1 MTTQDIKE
9 PEDLIQVQLRLEE
22 EMTQRGADRFLRNTS
37 RATEGNR
44 EDQTAYGR
52 TILAGRIT
60 KLADAITAWQV
71 AAKEGA
77 SGLRNSSAYK
87 LIGNTDAKVLAFLA
101 LKHVL
106 SGLSTPRTV
115 QFVAVAIGTAIE
127 DEVRFA
133 NIREEERKLY
143 DKIVK
148 GAKQRT
154 SARYKHIYA
163 TRLADNHDEWEGWSR
178 TDRLH
183 VGVKLLD
190 ILQASIGLI
199 EIGTNGEGTDKALKY
214 VKPLPSTLEWIT
226 KKNDA
231 TSLLRP
237 VYEPMVV
244 QPRDW
249 TTPYDGGYLSS
260 DIKPLVMVK
269 TKNRAYLEE
278 LVSTDMPIV
287 YDALNAIQRTAWQIN
302 SKILEVMKTFWDNGT
317 IIAGMPPRE
326 GMELPVKPHDIDTN
340 PDALAEYRKAAFK
353 VHQENLSL
361 MGSRISLGMTVDI
374 AGRYEQYRKIFFPYQ
389 LDFRGRI
396 YAVPHINPQ
405 GPDYQKGLLRFA
417 NGKPLGEEG
426 WKWLAVHGAN
436 VAGFDKASLEDRVH
450 WILKNEEEI
459 LRIAHD
465 PFENRGWA
473 SSIDGVE
480 IDKPWQF
487 LAFALEWSG
496 YVAVGESFVSKIP
509 VAMDGSCSGI
519 QHFSAMLRDEKG
531 GAAVNLVP
539 QDLPAD
545 VYRQVADLVS
555 VWVKEDSTKGTE
567 DTLKHSDEGRA
578 YVVAGTKA
586 LASQWLAFGI
596 TRKTTKRSV
605 MTLAYGSKEYGFK
618 EQLMEDILWPAK
630 RSATLPD
637 GSVDASRF
645 PFSGDGFSAAVYMAH
660 LIWGAVNQVLVKAG
674 EAMAW
679 LQDAASLA
687 AKEGLPV
694 RWTTPVGFPVM
705 QAYPALEPRR
715 VKTAING
722 SILFLL
728 MNQEKEG
735 LDSRKQSQG
744 ISPNFVHSCD
754 ASHLMLT
761 VHRAKQAGIHSFAM
775 IHDSFGTT
783 AGETETLYRVVRESF
798 IEMYTEVDVLGSFR
812 DELLVQLSEKQ
823 KKKLKAL
830 PESGTLEL
838 AAVADS
844 RFCFA

>member
-1 MTTQDIKE
+1 MTTEHNNE
-9 PEDLIQVQLRLEE
+9 PEDLIETQLRLEE
-22 EMTQRGADRFLRNTS
+22 EMTQRGADRFIRNT
-37 RATEGNR
+37 AKALEGGR
-44 EDQTAYGR
+44 EEQTAYGR
-52 TILAGRIT
+52 TILAGRVE
-60 KLADAITAWQV
+60 KLAQAIGAWQT
-71 AAKEGA
+71 ATAEGA
-77 SGLRNSSAYK
+77 PGLRNSAAFR
-87 LIGNTDAKVLAFLA
+87 LIGTHDARVLSFLT
-101 LKHVL
+101 LKNVL
-106 SGLSTPRTV
+106 SGLSSPRTV
-115 QFVAVAIGTAIE
+115 QYVAVAIGTAIE
-127 DEVRFA
+127 DEARFA
-133 NIREEERKLY
+133 AIREGERHIY
-143 DKIVK
+143 DRIVK
-148 GAKQRT
+148 GSKKRT

-163 TRLADNHDEWEGWSR
+163 TRVADNHDEWQGWTR

-190 ILQASIGLI
+190 IMMQSIGLI
-199 EIGTNGEGTDKALKY
+199 EVGTNGEGTEKALKY
-214 VKPLPSTLEWIT
+214 VKPLPSTLEWIER
-226 KKNDA
+226 KNAA
-231 TSLLRP
+231 TALLRP

-278 LVSTDMPIV
+278 LTSVDMPIV

-302 SKILEVMKTFWDNGT
+302 SQVLEVMRTFWDHGT
-317 IIAGMPPRE
+317 VIAGMPPRE
-326 GMELPVKPHDIDTN
+326 GLALPPKPHDIDTN
-340 PDALAEYRKAAFK
+340 AEAQAEYRKAAFK
-353 VHQENLSL
+353 VHSENLSL
-361 MGSRISLGMTVDI
+361 LGSRIGFNMTLDI
-374 AGRYEQYRKIFFPYQ
+374 AGRYEKYRKIFFPYQ

-417 NGKPLGEEG
+417 NGKPLGEDG

-436 VAGFDKASLEDRVH
+436 VAGYDKASLEDRVH
-450 WILKNEEEI
+450 WVLENEDEI
-459 LRIAHD
+459 LRIAAD
-465 PFENRGWA
+465 PYGNRGWA
-473 SSIDGVE
+473 DTVGGVG

-487 LAFALEWSG
+487 LAFCFEWAG
-496 YVAVGESFVSKIP
+496 YAQHGESFVSKIP

-545 VYRQVADLVS
+545 VYRQVSDLV
-555 VWVKEDSTKGTE
+555 TKWAQSDATNGTE
-567 DTLKHSDEGRA
+567 DTLKHGQDGTP
-578 YVVAGTKA
+578 YVVAGSKT
-586 LASQWLAFGI
+586 LAQQWLAFGI
-596 TRKTTKRSV
+596 NRKVTKRSV
-605 MTLAYGSKEYGFK
+605 MTLAYGSKQYGFK

-630 RSATLPD
+630 RAATRPD
-637 GSVDASRF
+637 GTVDHEKF
-645 PFSGDGFSAAVYMAH
+645 PFANDGFAAAVYMAEM
-660 LIWGAVNQVLVKAG
+660 IWGAVNQVLVKAG

-679 LQDAASLA
+679 LQEAASLA

-705 QAYPALEPRR
+705 QAYPALAERR
-715 VKTAING
+715 IQTAING
-722 SILFLL
+722 TVLRLV

-761 VHRAKQAGIHSFAM
+761 VSRAKQAGINSFAM

-783 AGETETLYRVVRESF
+783 AGDTEKLYHVVREAF
-798 IEMYTEVDVLGSFR
+798 IEMYTEVDVLGNFR
-812 DELLVQLSEKQ
+812 DELKGQLSEKLQ
-823 KKKLKAL
+823 KKLKPL
-830 PESGTLEL
+830 PESGTLDL
-838 AAVADS
+838 SAVADS